1 MKNFKNNYRR
11 NRYRNNGDR
20 SFYKNGSDQKLK
32 SDFSND
38 FNFRRRNT
46 GRNNQNASKL
56 VEKYTGLAREA
67 LSNDDKILSENYFQY
82 AEHFIRTLSEQEKVK
97 QGQIIGYVGSTGM
110 STGPHLHYEVIENA
124 KKINSQK
131 LKLPSGKILKGKERE
146 LFEINKIKIN
156 VLKSELIAKK

>member
-56 VEKYTGLAREA
+56 VEKYTSLAKEA

-82 AEHFIRTLSEQEKVK
+82 AEHFIRMLGDQEKIKNDNQKKVAEPDK
-97 QGQIIGYVGSTGM
+97 EAIEENTPNII
-110 STGPHLHYEVIENA
+110 
-124 KKINSQK
+124 K
-131 LKLPSGKILKGKERE
+131 LNPLEK
-146 LFEINKIKIN
+146 
-156 VLKSELIAKK
+156 

>member
-56 VEKYTGLAREA
+56 VEKYTSLAREA
-67 LSNDDKILSENYFQY
+67 LSNDDKILSESYFQY

-97 QGQIIGYVGSTGM
+97 NDNQKKVAE
-110 STGPHLHYEVIENA
+110 PDKEVIEENIPNIVNLNTLE
-124 KKINSQK
+124 K
-131 LKLPSGKILKGKERE
+131 
-146 LFEINKIKIN
+146 
-156 VLKSELIAKK
+156 